1 MARPLDQPD
10 RTARA
15 KPFGGSDANRFPT
28 FELGNRASLLQATIG
43 GVSRCVALVG
53 IHPLPPYWPA
63 DGRASS
69 FTPPEP
75 LPFGS
80 PASSLGRRSPP
91 AAFRAPGLFE
101 NNHVALAGHG
111 FDWLANRNANQTGAL
126 ISILPSLSILLSNRD
141 PPAFP
146 VRSKTTTWLLPA
158 TVSIGWPIA
167 TPIELVC

>member
-53 IHPLPPYWPA
+53 IHPLPPYWPT
-63 DGRASS
+63 DGRAGS

-101 NNHVALAGHG
+101 NDHVALAGHG
-111 FDWLANRNANQTGAL
+111 FDWLAHRDANRTGML
-126 ISILPSLSILLSNRD
+126 ISFFPPLD
-141 PPAFP
+141 PPPQSPPSHTPIPPENDHVAP
-146 VRSKTTTWLLPA
+146 PA
-158 TVSIGWPIA
+158 AISIGWSTA
-167 TPIELVC
+167 TPIEQVC